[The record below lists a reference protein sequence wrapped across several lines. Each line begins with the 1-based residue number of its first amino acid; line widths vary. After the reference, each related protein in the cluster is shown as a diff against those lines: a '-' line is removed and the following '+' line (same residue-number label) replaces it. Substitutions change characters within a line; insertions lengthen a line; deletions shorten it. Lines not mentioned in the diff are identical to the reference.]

1 VSRASRLTQ
10 ALETGPPFGDCHAA
24 DVRREAH
31 RTAAEAAALP
41 QKATASLQP
50 EGRAPSHLTQ
60 RALSYSRIWL

>member
-10 ALETGPPFGDCHAA
+10 ALEIDPPFGDCHAT

-41 QKATASLQP
+41 KKATARS
-50 EGRAPSHLTQ
+50 G
-60 RALSYSRIWL
+60 

>member
-10 ALETGPPFGDCHAA
+10 ALETDPPFGDCHAA

-41 QKATASLQP
+41 KNATAPFRLRP
-50 EGRAPSHLTQ
+50 NHVLNEAH
-60 RALSYSRIWL
+60 